1 MTAAIALFAFGAV
14 TTLLSLMLHLGT
26 LRAPD
31 SGFFPL
37 VLGVLLM
44 VLAAIHGVQLHLAKA
59 PAPPAAPAP
68 PVAPAPPAAEG
79 STLKVVLFVG
89 AVALATALF
98 DTLGYT
104 LVSFLLMLG
113 LLQVLGVRKWYV
125 SGGIALVSAAAAQ
138 VVFVH
143 WLKIPLPAG
152 WLSF

>member
-1 MTAAIALFAFGAV
+1 MPAAIALFAFGAV
-14 TTLLSLMLHLGT
+14 TALLSLLLHLGT

-37 VLGVLLM
+37 VLGAMLM
-44 VLAAIHGVQLHLAKA
+44 ALAAIHGVQLYLAKA
-59 PAPPAAPAP
+59 PAA
-68 PVAPAPPAAEG
+68 PAAEG
-79 STLKVVLFVG
+79 STLKVVLFV
-89 AVALATALF
+89 ASVALATALF

-125 SGGIALVSAAAAQ
+125 CGGIALVSAAAAQ

>member
-1 MTAAIALFAFGAV
+1 MPAAIALFAFGAV
-14 TTLLSLMLHLGT
+14 TALLSLMLHLGT

-37 VLGVLLM
+37 VLGVMLM
-44 VLAAIHGVQLHLAKA
+44 ALAALHGVQLPLAKA
-59 PAPPAAPAP
+59 PPT
-68 PVAPAPPAAEG
+68 PAAEG